1 MSYLTRVGF
10 FLFLGGGIVIVCRF
24 FVCLFCFLFF
34 NTSGTISGSG
44 ACKQGLVESGCSSTK
59 KKSGFRTFRDRND

>member
-1 MSYLTRVGF
+1 MSYLIRVGF
-10 FLFLGGGIVIVCRF
+10 FFLFWGGYCLPLF
-24 FVCLFCFLFF
+24 FVCLFF

-44 ACKQGLVESGCSSTK
+44 ACKHGLVESGCSSTK

>member
-1 MSYLTRVGF
+1 MSYLIRVGVF
-10 FLFLGGGIVIVCRF
+10 SFLGRLLSAALFLFVC
-24 FVCLFCFLFF
+24 LFF

-44 ACKQGLVESGCSSTK
+44 ACKHGLVESGCSSTK

>member
-1 MSYLTRVGF
+1 MSYLIRVGF
-10 FLFLGGGIVIVCRF
+10 FFF
-24 FVCLFCFLFF
+24 FVCLFF

-44 ACKQGLVESGCSSTK
+44 ACKHGLVESGCSSTK